1 VSDIDAALLAG
12 WNASEPILIADTR
25 TGRIF
30 RVRLSDGSTAV
41 VKVLR
46 QVGIDYELR
55 GADFLAWRDGLGC
68 ARLLASHGATLLL
81 EDVGN
86 RSLLAYLSQ
95 YGDAAATAIAAEAV
109 VAIHGASSRPTPA
122 TLQPLKGWFASLF
135 ALAVRPDVDDLFAH
149 GARIARSLLDD
160 ERDVRPLHGDLHHE
174 NLFHTRRGWL
184 AIPLTTSPTCSITRS
199 TGTTCGP
206 IPAASYPW
214 LGPSRRPSVANPEPC
229 SDGHSPTSACP
240 PHGMPRTAMAIR
252 PPRTSA
258 WRRQSTPCWETD
270 DAGRHFTEGNG
281 RLARRAAERLASV
294 SPLLDSPIRC
304 NAARRATTTP

>member
-184 AIPLTTSPTCSITRS
+184 AIDPKGLI
-199 TGTTCGP
+199 GD
-206 IPAASYPW
+206 PAYD
-214 LGPSRRPSVANPEPC
+214 VANMFYNPLDRDDLRTDPGRILSMARAFAQAVGREPGTVLRWAFAHVC
-229 SDGHSPTSACP
+229 LSAAWHAEDGDGDKAAADLGVAAAVHSVL
-240 PHGMPRTAMAIR
+240 G
-252 PPRTSA
+252 
-258 WRRQSTPCWETD
+258 D
-270 DAGRHFTEGNG
+270 
-281 RLARRAAERLASV
+281 
-294 SPLLDSPIRC
+294 
-304 NAARRATTTP
+304 